1 MKLIILLIILLNPLN
16 KLDTPQKISNFMM
29 ENIRYSLDLEELM
42 GCDYLQTVEQTL
54 KLKSGDC
61 DDMATL
67 SNYYLR
73 KLKYKSY
80 IYHIDFHDIKTAH
93 AIVVFKQGKTYSLFD
108 NQYLIYTTK
117 GNVREAIKSEYKNVK
132 NIWKVYKSFY
142 GKNPY
147 YIYRKLK

>member
-67 SNYYLR
+67 SNY
-73 KLKYKSY
+73 
-80 IYHIDFHDIKTAH
+80 
-93 AIVVFKQGKTYSLFD
+93 SLFCC
-108 NQYLIYTTK
+108 
-117 GNVREAIKSEYKNVK
+117 
-132 NIWKVYKSFY
+132 
-142 GKNPY
+142 
-147 YIYRKLK
+147 RKTIFCI